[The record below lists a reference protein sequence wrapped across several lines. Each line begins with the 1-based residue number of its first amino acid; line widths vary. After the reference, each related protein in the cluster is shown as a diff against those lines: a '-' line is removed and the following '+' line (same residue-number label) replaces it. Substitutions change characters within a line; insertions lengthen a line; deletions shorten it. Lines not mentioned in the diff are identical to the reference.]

1 MRLGTFRQPDLVI
14 SSQKYLHSLQGAYI
28 LRICS
33 KCSNPLQY
41 PNRSMPT
48 QVLNGV
54 KYATAGFHA
63 TKFPPESLAESKSE
77 TF

>member
-14 SSQKYLHSLQGAYI
+14 SSQNYLRSLQGVYI

-41 PNRSMPT
+41 LDRSMLAH
-48 QVLNGV
+48 VLNGV
-54 KYATAGFHA
+54 KSATARFQA
-63 TKFPPESLAESKSE
+63 TKVPPERPAESKAE